1 MARQDSGIGDGIGYN
16 VSSVRWRGLQA
27 DVGAESVAPLSIELD
42 LDPITR
48 DYRTCDAENP
58 ISTVRE
64 GRRGAR
70 IGGGGEAW

>member
-1 MARQDSGIGDGIGYN
+1 MERVAGGCGCRIGP
-16 VSSVRWRGLQA
+16 
-27 DVGAESVAPLSIELD
+27 PLSIELD
-42 LDPITR
+42 LDPMTR